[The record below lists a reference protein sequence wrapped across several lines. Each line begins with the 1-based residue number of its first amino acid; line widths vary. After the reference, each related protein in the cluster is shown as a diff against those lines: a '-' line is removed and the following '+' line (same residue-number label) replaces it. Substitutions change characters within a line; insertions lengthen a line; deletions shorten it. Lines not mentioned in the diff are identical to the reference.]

1 MRECCYALL
10 HGFGTKE
17 GRKNVLYCEL
27 DLNSLEKQRDIKRYF
42 VRPAPARR
50 RKASQKDNQ
59 GEELGEKVRQRWNLS
74 NIMLARRD
82 ICKTTIVIKYFMQIY
97 SYVVILEFSHSQ
109 CSSFHK
115 LLRPKQS
122 SSTLSPI
129 ALPLLYTPTS
139 HSLLSSN
146 NTRVLSSDCI
156 KDTYS
161 SFEILC
167 MRYTSSYCWI

>member
-50 RKASQKDNQ
+50 RRASQKDNQ

-115 LLRPKQS
+115 LLRPKQQRHSESYCS
-122 SSTLSPI
+122 SSTLYPNQSFV
-129 ALPLLYTPTS
+129 A
-139 HSLLSSN
+139 SN
-146 NTRVLSSDCI
+146 NTTTRVLSSDCI

-167 MRYTSSYCWI
+167 MRYTSSYC